1 MEKVSRTA
9 AEQAYAEAVRT
20 ANRASLMGAIGFG
33 LALITGAVLAKQ
45 GSLLAPGF
53 GLESLLFTGG
63 LGGGLIFSLMALR
76 ASRMA
81 RRCQEALDE

>member
-1 MEKVSRTA
+1 MEKVSRAA

-20 ANRASLMGAIGFG
+20 ANRASLMGALGFG
-33 LALITGAVLAKQ
+33 LALVTGAILAEQ
-45 GSLLAPGF
+45 GTLLAPGF
-53 GLESLLFTGG
+53 GLESILFTGG

-81 RRCQEALDE
+81 RRCQQALDE

>member
-9 AEQAYAEAVRT
+9 AKQAYAEAVRT
-20 ANRASLMGAIGFG
+20 ANRASLMGALGFG
-33 LALITGAVLAKQ
+33 LALVTGAKLAEQ

-53 GLESLLFTGG
+53 GLESILLTGG

-81 RRCQEALDE
+81 RQCRQVLDK